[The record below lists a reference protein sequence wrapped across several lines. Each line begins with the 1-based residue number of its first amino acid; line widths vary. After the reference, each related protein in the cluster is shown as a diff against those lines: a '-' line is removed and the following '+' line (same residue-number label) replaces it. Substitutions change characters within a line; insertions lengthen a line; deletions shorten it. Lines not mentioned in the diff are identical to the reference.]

1 MRYSSAIRS
10 LRTSLD
16 QQVDDF
22 SACAATL
29 FTLAQIEGCYAPE
42 HDEWRRHLLGMS
54 GLLNFFAQ
62 DSPWTISFDAW
73 VISQN
78 LALSLEIARTG
89 SGGSSDFSR
98 NTDHLLESISRISE
112 FGYTIGAS
120 SSVLQSICKVHR
132 LVEALG
138 SGESLIE
145 AEVQCGKILG
155 ELATTESDWIITPP
169 SHSRQDY
176 LNSLHQRIFRNAA
189 VIYLY
194 RAVYD
199 VAPFAVRDHVLTVLC
214 DTISFL
220 DVHGGSVS
228 LWPVFIAAV
237 EACSKKERALA
248 RKWLDYSCKLG
259 ISNRHAARCVI
270 EEVWKQRDQEALLR
284 DIEPDY
290 VVVDWRRVQYHL
302 KIDILLL

>member
-1 MRYSSAIRS
+1 
-10 LRTSLD
+10 
-16 QQVDDF
+16 
-22 SACAATL
+22 
-29 FTLAQIEGCYAPE
+29 
-42 HDEWRRHLLGMS
+42 MS

-73 VISQN
+73 VILQN

-98 NTDHLLESISRISE
+98 NTDHLLESISRISQ

-145 AEVQCGKILG
+145 VEIQCGKILG
-155 ELATTESDWIITPP
+155 ELATTESDWIITPR

-194 RAVYD
+194 RAIYD

-284 DIEPDY
+284 DIEPEY
-290 VVVDWRRVQYHL
+290 VVLDWRRVQYHL